1 MKKSQKFYP
10 YIFLTIFACLL
21 IFIIWPNNTSF
32 GSMIDW
38 SQQHIKIAE
47 YFRTL
52 FLKNGE
58 LFPDY
63 ATHLGGGINIYALSY
78 YGLFRLD
85 VLISYVFPFIDMEYI
100 VVTYIILEYIASVN
114 LCFAWLKKHNIQ
126 KEICFLSAILLATSS
141 LLFQSH
147 RQIMFI
153 NYMPYLFCTLLA
165 IDNFLETKKIRWIPL
180 SVALIILH
188 SYFFSVT
195 AIILCTGYFFFELTN
210 KTEKKSLITKY
221 IGAISIG
228 IGMCAVLL
236 FPTAYYM
243 LHIKKDK
250 WNPLSLI
257 EIWGI
262 TPSLRGLL
270 YYSYGAGLTI
280 IVLFVLI
287 LSLQYKRTR
296 KMGAVLLFCLCSNL
310 VAYLLNGTLYVRYKI
325 YLVFLPFILYVFA
338 KTLQEIYYSEKKLH
352 LFPLFFAGIPVLT
365 IYLFDHRKTEL
376 PILLD
381 VIVSF
386 VLLILFCQKKNTVYL
401 FLSCILPFVIC
412 IQLNGTEIYPTKEKS
427 VFSDAEL
434 TTLCSTYRGRFLDTT
449 TGLLNVNDV
458 FSADTYKTT
467 MYSSLSNGEYNTFY
481 YDYMKNPISI
491 RNRVVLSSNPN
502 ILFQHLMHVTTME
515 TKQKTLPIGYEIMKK
530 KNGIVLAKTEDSM
543 PFAYATNTLYSQKE
557 FKKLSYPKT
566 IDVLTQS
573 AVVDTNKMDFK
584 KRIQK
589 EKFSFT
595 IKNKGKENQTVSLP
609 KEYNSQVLLLS
620 FDIDRKDG
628 KEVIIDINGIRN
640 KLSSKDANYPN
651 NNTTFTYVLSS
662 NNPMKELHINASKGN
677 YRIKNVQLYSLPYT
691 YIQRRNQT
699 VDTVKLR
706 KTTKKEVLKGN
717 VNVSNNGYL
726 ITSIPYEKGFTAY
739 IDGKKV
745 PVEQVNTCFV
755 GFPIDKGIH
764 NISIVFHAPAKQ
776 FGLIISG
783 LSFILFII
791 FFNYKRRFLWKRKH

>member
-10 YIFLTIFACLL
+10 YIFLTVFASIL
-21 IFIIWPNNTSF
+21 IFIIWPNNTAF

-38 SQQHIKIAE
+38 AQQHIKIAE

-52 FLKNGE
+52 FFKNGQ

-63 ATHLGGGINIYALSY
+63 APHLGSGVNIYALSY

-85 VLISYVFPFIDMEYI
+85 VLISYLFPSVSMEYI
-100 VVTYIILEYIASVN
+100 VVTYIILEYIVSVN
-114 LCFAWLKKHNIQ
+114 LCFIWLKRHNIQ
-126 KEICFLSAILLATSS
+126 KEICFVSALLLATSS

-195 AIILCTGYFFFELTN
+195 AIILCTVYFFFQLGN
-210 KTEKKSLITKY
+210 KTEKKSFIAKY
-221 IGAISIG
+221 ALAISIG

-236 FPTAYYM
+236 LPTAYYM
-243 LHIKKDK
+243 MHIKKDK
-250 WNPLSLI
+250 GNSLSLI
-257 EIWGI
+257 EILGV

-287 LSLQYKRTR
+287 LSLQYSRTK
-296 KMGAVLLFCLCSNL
+296 KMGATLLVCLSSNL
-310 VAYLLNGTLYVRYKI
+310 VAYILNGTLYVRYKI

-352 LFPLFFAGIPVLT
+352 FYPLFFAVIPVLT
-365 IYLFDHRKTEL
+365 IYLFDHRKTNL
-376 PILLD
+376 PIFLD
-381 VIVSF
+381 IVVSLVF
-386 VLLILFCQKKNTVYL
+386 LVLFYQKRNTVYL
-401 FLSCILPFVIC
+401 FLSCILPFIIC
-412 IQLNGTEIYPTKEKS
+412 IQLNGTEIYPTKEKKI
-427 VFSDAEL
+427 FSNNEL
-434 TTLCSTYRGRFLDTT
+434 STLCSTYTGRFLDTT
-449 TGLLNVNDV
+449 TGLLNVNDI
-458 FSADTYKTT
+458 FSANTYKTT

-515 TKQKTLPIGYEIMKK
+515 SKEKTLPIGYNIIKK
-530 KNGIVLAKTEDSM
+530 RNGIVLAKTEDSM
-543 PFAYATNTLYSQKE
+543 PFAYVTNTLYSEKE
-557 FKKLSYPKT
+557 FAKLSYPEN

-573 AVVDTNKMDFK
+573 AVVNTNKMDFK
-584 KRIQK
+584 KRMQK
-589 EKFSFT
+589 ENFSFT
-595 IKNKGKENQTVSLP
+595 IKNNKNQTVSLP
-609 KEYNSQVLLLS
+609 KEYKNQVLLLS
-620 FDIDRKDG
+620 FDIDRKDS

-640 KLSSKDANYPN
+640 KLSGKDANYPN

-662 NNPMKELHINASKGN
+662 NNPIKELHINASRGD
-677 YRIKNVQLYSLPYT
+677 YQIKHVQLYSLPYT
-691 YIQRRNQT
+691 YIQRRNKT
-699 VDTVKLR
+699 VDTVKLT
-706 KTTKKEVLKGN
+706 KNIKKEVLKGN
-717 VNVSNNGYL
+717 VKVSNNGYL

-739 IDGKKV
+739 IDGKNI
-745 PVEQVNTCFV
+745 PVEKVNTCFV
-755 GFPIDKGIH
+755 GFPIDKGTH
-764 NISIVFHAPAKQ
+764 TISIVFHAPTKRL
-776 FGLIISG
+776 GLIISG

>member
-10 YIFLTIFACLL
+10 YIFLTVFASIL

-38 SQQHIKIAE
+38 AQQHIKIAE

-52 FLKNGE
+52 FFKNGQ

-63 ATHLGGGINIYALSY
+63 APHLGSGVNIYALSY

-85 VLISYVFPFIDMEYI
+85 VLISYLFPSVSMEYI
-100 VVTYIILEYIASVN
+100 VVTYIILEYIVSVN
-114 LCFAWLKKHNIQ
+114 LCFIWLKRHNIQ
-126 KEICFLSAILLATSS
+126 KEICFVSALLLATSS

-195 AIILCTGYFFFELTN
+195 AIILCTVYFFFQLGN
-210 KTEKKSLITKY
+210 KTEKKSFIAKY
-221 IGAISIG
+221 ALAISIG

-236 FPTAYYM
+236 LPTAYYM
-243 LHIKKDK
+243 MHIKKDK
-250 WNPLSLI
+250 GNSLSLI
-257 EIWGI
+257 EILGV

-287 LSLQYKRTR
+287 LSLQYSRTK
-296 KMGAVLLFCLCSNL
+296 KMGATLLVCLSSNL
-310 VAYLLNGTLYVRYKI
+310 VAYILNGTLYVRYKI

-352 LFPLFFAGIPVLT
+352 FYPLFFAVIPVLT
-365 IYLFDHRKTEL
+365 IYLFDHRKTNL
-376 PILLD
+376 PIFLD
-381 VIVSF
+381 IVVSLVF
-386 VLLILFCQKKNTVYL
+386 LVLFYQKRNTVYL
-401 FLSCILPFVIC
+401 FLSCILPFIIC
-412 IQLNGTEIYPTKEKS
+412 IQLNGTEIYPTKEKKI
-427 VFSDAEL
+427 FSNNEL
-434 TTLCSTYRGRFLDTT
+434 STLCSTYTGRFLDTT
-449 TGLLNVNDV
+449 TGLLNVNDI
-458 FSADTYKTT
+458 FSANTYKTT

-515 TKQKTLPIGYEIMKK
+515 SKEKTLPIGYNIIKK
-530 KNGIVLAKTEDSM
+530 RNGIVLAKTEDSM
-543 PFAYATNTLYSQKE
+543 PFAYVTNTLYSEKE
-557 FKKLSYPKT
+557 FAKLSYPEN

-573 AVVDTNKMDFK
+573 AVVNTNKMDFK
-584 KRIQK
+584 KRMQK
-589 EKFSFT
+589 ENFSFT
-595 IKNKGKENQTVSLP
+595 IKNNKNQTVSLP
-609 KEYNSQVLLLS
+609 KEYKNQVLLLS
-620 FDIDRKDG
+620 FDIDRKDS

-640 KLSSKDANYPN
+640 KLSGKDANYPN
-651 NNTTFTYVLSS
+651 NNTTFTYILSS
-662 NNPMKELHINASKGN
+662 NNPIKELHINASRGD
-677 YRIKNVQLYSLPYT
+677 YQIKHVQLYSLPYT
-691 YIQRRNQT
+691 YIQRRNKT
-699 VDTVKLR
+699 VDTVKLT
-706 KTTKKEVLKGN
+706 KNIKKEVLKGN
-717 VNVSNNGYL
+717 VKVSNNGYL

-739 IDGKKV
+739 IDGKNI
-745 PVEQVNTCFV
+745 PVEKVNTCFV
-755 GFPIDKGIH
+755 GFPIDKGTH
-764 NISIVFHAPAKQ
+764 TISIVFHAPTKRL
-776 FGLIISG
+776 GLIISG